1 MKENVKHIFVALL
14 LGLSI
19 PCSANDHGLK
29 KSLTVANASIRPMPP
44 GQSNTA
50 AYLTIKNH
58 SDRACTLLSVD
69 SPVVERIEF
78 HTHLHEQ
85 GMVKM
90 RPIKTLNLPARGSLT
105 FESGGLHLMLFG
117 AETILE
123 NHNGTQINIH
133 TDHCGSISF
142 YASVADSIVNSR
154 QDMHH

>member
-1 MKENVKHIFVALL
+1 MKKNVNYIFIALL

-29 KSLTVANASIRPMPP
+29 KYLTVANASIRTMPP

-50 AYLTIKNH
+50 AYLTINNQ

-69 SPVVERIEF
+69 SPVVKRIEF

-85 GMVKM
+85 GMAKM
-90 RPIKTLNLPARGSLT
+90 RPIKTLNLPARSSLT

-117 AETILE
+117 AEPITK

-133 TDHCGSISF
+133 TDHCGSIRF

>member
-1 MKENVKHIFVALL
+1 MKKNVNYIFIALL

-29 KSLTVANASIRPMPP
+29 QYLTVANASIRPMPP

-50 AYLTIKNH
+50 AYLTISNK

-69 SPVVERIEF
+69 SPVVKRIEF
-78 HTHLHEQ
+78 HTHRHEQ

-90 RPIKTLNLPARGSLT
+90 RPLKTLNLPARGSLK

-117 AETILE
+117 AESILK
-123 NHNGTQINIH
+123 NHGSTQINIY

-142 YASVADSIVNSR
+142 YASVADNIVNSK